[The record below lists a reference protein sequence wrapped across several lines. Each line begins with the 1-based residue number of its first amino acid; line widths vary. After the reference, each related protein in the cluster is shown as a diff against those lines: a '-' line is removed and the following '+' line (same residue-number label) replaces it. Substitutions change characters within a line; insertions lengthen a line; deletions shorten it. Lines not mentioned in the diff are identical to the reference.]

1 MAKTMSETLT
11 EQVIRLT
18 AEANIQGYNIDNP
31 DYVYRMTQYQLEEL
45 VRVAKN
51 DAIAQLQPKIS
62 RLLTKAMVK

>member
-31 DYVYRMTQYQLEEL
+31 DYVYRMTQWQLEEL
-45 VRVAKN
+45 VRVTKN
-51 DAIAQLQPKIS
+51 DVLAQLQPKIS
-62 RLLTKAMVK
+62 RLLTKAVIK

>member
-1 MAKTMSETLT
+1 MAKQTETLT

-45 VRVAKN
+45 VRVTKN
-51 DAIAQLQPKIS
+51 DAIKELQPKIS
-62 RLLTKAMVK
+62 RLLTKAVIK

>member
-1 MAKTMSETLT
+1 MAKTLSESLT

-45 VRVAKN
+45 VRVTKN
-51 DAIAQLQPKIS
+51 DAIMQLQPKIS
-62 RLLTKAMVK
+62 RLLTKAVVK